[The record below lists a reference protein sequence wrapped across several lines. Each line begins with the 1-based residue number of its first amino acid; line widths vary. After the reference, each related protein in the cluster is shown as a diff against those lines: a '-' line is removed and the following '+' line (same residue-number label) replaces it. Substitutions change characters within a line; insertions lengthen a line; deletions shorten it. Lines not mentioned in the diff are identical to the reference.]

1 MQQFLCIQYVDI
13 LKALNEAV
21 IKKEN
26 ILHVYKGHKDEWKQ
40 KRQLWL

>member
-1 MQQFLCIQYVDI
+1 MQQFLCIQYVGI
-13 LKALNEAV
+13 LKALYEAV

>member
-13 LKALNEAV
+13 LKALYKAV

-26 ILHVYKGHKDEWKQ
+26 ILYVYKRHKDEWNQ